1 MTENEAGIYVTIV
14 SEQGERDV
22 ANARIMDDDLWLPVD
37 ALPEALGWTLKPEGL
52 CREAVCIPL
61 PRGHEDSYAANG
73 FVNASAFW
81 RLTDRC
87 ATRSAAGDIW
97 VFGANAR
104 ERAGALLSL
113 EAPDFTL
120 PDLSGRMHSLSDYR
134 GRKIYLVT
142 WASW

>member
-1 MTENEAGIYVTIV
+1 MIENEPEIDVTIL
-14 SEQGERDV
+14 SDADERHV
-22 ANARIMDDDLWLPVD
+22 AGARIAEGDLWLPAA
-37 ALPEALGWTLKPEGL
+37 ALPDVLGWTLKPEGL
-52 CREAVCIPL
+52 CRGAICVPL
-61 PRGHEDSYAANG
+61 PRDRADGEVANG
-73 FVNASAFW
+73 FVNVSAFW
-81 RLTDRC
+81 RRMDRC
-87 ATRSAAGDIW
+87 AARSAAGDLW

-104 ERAGALLSL
+104 ERADALLSL